1 MYPNF
6 IFYNHHFKSKKHIFC
21 HKVCKPPISHR
32 YDPTFLQ
39 FSQYLYLRKMHYI
52 SGKEWY
58 KSMFWGS
65 KLQEKSSSFSLGPW
79 KNCASKAKR
88 SCGSIL
94 NPDFTFFDN
103 LVEVFW
109 CCMAQETSKSIFWVC
124 IRKLMRFGT
133 EPRPPKYSPIHTFL
147 SAKLNVHEKRKK
159 WNFTIFG
166 KNGSC
171 GLL

>member
-1 MYPNF
+1 MLVNIRKAKILVYPPG
-6 IFYNHHFKSKKHIFC
+6 ITE
-21 HKVCKPPISHR
+21 ISWG
-32 YDPTFLQ
+32 TVLWLFLQ

-65 KLQEKSSSFSLGPW
+65 KWQEKSSSFSLGPW

-133 EPRPPKYSPIHTFL
+133 EPRPPKFSPIHTFL